1 MEYNEI
7 NEFFRKENQ
16 KFIEYTKK
24 FPNDYLYD
32 NNKII
37 NSNNTGKI
45 YITSSNKS
53 SNNNYEK

>member
-1 MEYNEI
+1 MGYNEI
-7 NEFFRKENQ
+7 NEFFRKEKQ

-24 FPNDYLYD
+24 FPNNYLYD

-45 YITSSNKS
+45 YITISNRTYS
-53 SNNNYEK
+53 NNYEK